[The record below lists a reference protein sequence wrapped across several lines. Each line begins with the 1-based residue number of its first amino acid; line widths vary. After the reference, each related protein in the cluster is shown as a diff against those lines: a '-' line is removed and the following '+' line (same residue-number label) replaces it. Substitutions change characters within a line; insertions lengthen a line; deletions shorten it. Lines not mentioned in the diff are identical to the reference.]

1 MNDTVT
7 FILYDSMALDP
18 VLIAPWPSSTT
29 TGAMQHNAKQ
39 SRTRATAGA
48 SPRPNAIED
57 CRRSGRSVRSACP
70 YGPGIDCTRRASK
83 RRCHFGCLASF
94 PSSRPHDA
102 SVLPGRSSTPSARC
116 EGGFRIAPFGEDS
129 SMTALQIFFNSLR
142 SRTIV
147 RAIWMPVL
155 ISILLIGAC
164 IPSKHATAPPVKP
177 QQTMRCP
184 AKTSSNAI
192 IRQRAR
198 GAEKTRPQASF
209 RPQMHEPK

>member
-7 FILYDSMALDP
+7 FILYDPMVLDP
-18 VLIAPWPSSTT
+18 VPIAPWPSSTA
-29 TGAMQHNAKQ
+29 GAVLQDIAEQ
-39 SRTRATAGA
+39 SRTRATPGTFP
-48 SPRPNAIED
+48 SSNAIES

-94 PSSRPHDA
+94 PSSRPHNA
-102 SVLPGRSSTPSARC
+102 SVLPGRSSTPSASC
-116 EGGFRIAPFGEDS
+116 DGGFRIAPFGEDS

-155 ISILLIGAC
+155 IGILLIGAC
-164 IPSKHATAPPVKP
+164 IPSKRATAPPVKP
-177 QQTMRCP
+177 QQTMHCSGKP
-184 AKTSSNAI
+184 SSRAI

-198 GAEKTRPQASF
+198 GAGKTRPQASF
-209 RPQMHEPK
+209 RP

>member
-1 MNDTVT
+1 MNDTMT
-7 FILYDSMALDP
+7 FILCIPSILGQAP
-18 VLIAPWPSSTT
+18 IASGHIFDGGSPMQTST
-29 TGAMQHNAKQ
+29 KQ
-39 SRTRATAGA
+39 SQTRATSCAP
-48 SPRPNAIED
+48 PRPNAIED
-57 CRRSGRSVRSACP
+57 CRRSGRSVRPACP

-102 SVLPGRSSTPSARC
+102 SVLPGRSSTPSASC
-116 EGGFRIAPFGEDS
+116 DGGFRIAPFGEDS

-155 ISILLIGAC
+155 IGILLIGAC
-164 IPSKHATAPPVKP
+164 IPSKHTTALVKP
-177 QQTMRCP
+177 PQVMQP
-184 AKTSSNAI
+184 KAKPSSKGI

-198 GAEKTRPQASF
+198 GAGKTRLQASF
-209 RPQMHEPK
+209 RPQLHVPE